1 MVDGGNGK
9 EHREFFL
16 FNTELFVVLFVLVL
30 VFYFIFCFIKHGGA
44 LFNMVGFV
52 FFFFFFNIVLMWKF
66 VEASKASVL
75 YIYID

>member
-9 EHREFFL
+9 EHRERTLSCLL
-16 FNTELFVVLFVLVL
+16 FVL

-44 LFNMVGFV
+44 LFIFWY
-52 FFFFFFNIVLMWKF
+52 FFFFFFNIVLTWKF

-75 YIYID
+75 YIYIDYPC